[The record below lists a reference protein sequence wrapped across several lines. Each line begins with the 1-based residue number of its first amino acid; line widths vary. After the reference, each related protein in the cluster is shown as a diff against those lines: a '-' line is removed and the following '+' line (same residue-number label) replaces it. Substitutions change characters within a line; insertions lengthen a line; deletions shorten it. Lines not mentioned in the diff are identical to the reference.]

1 MAHRKPVVASRAGG
15 LPDKVVPGVTGWLV
29 PPGHEDALAAAI
41 VKALADGPRLQSMG
55 AAGRALVEKEFSWR
69 AATDRLLG
77 VYAELLAQR
86 DSL

>member
-1 MAHRKPVVASRAGG
+1 
-15 LPDKVVPGVTGWLV
+15 
-29 PPGHEDALAAAI
+29 LAAAI
-41 VKALADGPRLQSMG
+41 VRALADGPRLQAMG